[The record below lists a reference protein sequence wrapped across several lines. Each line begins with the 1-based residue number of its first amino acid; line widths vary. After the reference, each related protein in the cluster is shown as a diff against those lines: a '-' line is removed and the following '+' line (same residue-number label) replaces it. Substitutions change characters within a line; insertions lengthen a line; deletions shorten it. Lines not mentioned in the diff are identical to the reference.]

1 MAIISV
7 FGGGAWGRALA
18 SAFRHKNET
27 FIISRKNLN
36 LPYQITQEE
45 AQKSDFFIVAIS
57 SNALPSW
64 LSTSPLPK
72 DSKILVASK
81 GITNGLFVS
90 DIFEKFY
97 AQATPSFLAGPSFA
111 KEVSDNLPC
120 ALNIH
125 SYKLEHAKEWL
136 PLFPNFI
143 KPYANDDVIG
153 GEIAGAYKNVIAI
166 ASGIC
171 EGLKLGNNA
180 KASLVARG
188 LVEMSRFGQFFG
200 AKEETFLG
208 LSGAGDLFLTSN
220 STLSRNFRVGLGL
233 SEGKSLENI
242 LKEIQEIAEGI
253 YTAQEIYS
261 LAQKHNIYTPIA
273 KEVALIIQ
281 GKNPKESLL
290 ALMNR

>member
-1 MAIISV
+1 MATISV

-18 SAFRHKNET
+18 SAFRHTNET
-27 FIISRKNLN
+27 FIISRRNLN

-45 AQKSDFFIVAIS
+45 AQKSDFFIIAIS

-90 DIFEKFY
+90 NIFEKFY
-97 AQATPSFLAGPSFA
+97 KQAKRSFLAGPSFA
-111 KEVSDNLPC
+111 KEVLNGLPC

-125 SYKLEHAKEWL
+125 SHKLEYAEEWL
-136 PLFPNFI
+136 PLFPHFI
-143 KPYANDDVIG
+143 KPYVNDDVIG
-153 GEIAGAYKNVIAI
+153 GEISGAYKNVIAI

-180 KASLVARG
+180 KASLIARG
-188 LVEMSRFGQFFG
+188 LIEMSRFGQFFG

-233 SEGKSLENI
+233 SQGKSLETI
-242 LKEIQEIAEGI
+242 LEEIQETAEGI
-253 YTAQEIYS
+253 HTAKEIYS
-261 LAQKHNIYTPIA
+261 LAQKHNIYVPIA
-273 KEVALIIQ
+273 KEVVLIIQ

-290 ALMNR
+290 TLMNR